1 MWPASFASMRNPH
14 HTPLGVIGSA
24 HSQRLEFLRHIVSS
38 SGSVDLFLMCMEEG
52 QGAVRSMSEV
62 DGLGLGLRHVSS
74 MSTTLWFVEEGEG
87 AGNWE
92 GGARG
97 CCSSSSTCSSMRVG
111 GGGALFLV
119 LLFKGGGGR
128 G

>member
-1 MWPASFASMRNPH
+1 MLTAKGWN
-14 HTPLGVIGSA
+14 
-24 HSQRLEFLRHIVSS
+24 S
-38 SGSVDLFLMCMEEG
+38 SGTLSPPPARLISFLC
-52 QGAVRSMSEV
+52 AWRKDKAPLRSMSEV

>member
-1 MWPASFASMRNPH
+1 MLTARGWNSSG
-14 HTPLGVIGSA
+14 TLS
-24 HSQRLEFLRHIVSS
+24 SS

-74 MSTTLWFVEEGEG
+74 MSITLWFVEEGEG

-119 LLFKGGGGR
+119 LLFKGGRGR